1 MYKSKFIIQI
11 GKTIYKI
18 RTEKIFSLYKV
29 AKAAKISTNHLKNIE
44 NGIVDCHFSVLLRVC
59 AGLRVSVFEIFERAR
74 L

>member
-1 MYKSKFIIQI
+1 MSKTLFIKRI

-18 RTEKIFSLYKV
+18 RTEKNLSLYKV

-44 NGIVDCHFSVLLRVC
+44 DGKVDCHFSILLRIC